1 VGRLCQDNKQKDFNG
16 INNVAITYFNWDE
29 LRIKARG
36 DPAGIIILTYG
47 LSPSYNVSSSQYMIK
62 KLNINHIPVFLFR
75 KNYLIV
81 TKDNKV
87 KINVKTEDAQSYF
100 TYDKFLFARV
110 SARQKA
116 LYLRALAMRALDDGR
131 DFVPRVLF
139 NNIAY
144 NPFLK
149 ITEDKIKFIYE
160 SPQGES

>member
-1 VGRLCQDNKQKDFNG
+1 M
-16 INNVAITYFNWDE
+16 AIIYFNWYE
-29 LRIKARG
+29 LHTKAKG

-47 LSPSYNVSSSQYMIK
+47 LTLSYTVSTSQYLMK
-62 KLNINHIPVFLFR
+62 KLNINHIPIFLFK

-81 TKDNKV
+81 TKDKKV

-116 LYLRALAMRALDDGR
+116 LYLRALSMRALDDSR
-131 DFVPRVLF
+131 DFVPRILF
-139 NNIAY
+139 NNITH

-149 ITEDKIKFIYE
+149 VTEDKIHFIYE
-160 SPQGES
+160 SPRGDT